1 MSETPTTPAT
11 RGRPFGSGSKA
22 EQILTP
28 EILEQIAALLLE
40 GHHKETVADFLGI
53 NRSTWWRWEQLGE
66 RHPDSIYANFC
77 NVTRAAIAGAEIDA
91 IRAIRK
97 GGNDWAARAWLAE
110 RRFPQ
115 RWGKR
120 VEITLRRE
128 AERLAEELG
137 TTADELIAEAQKIAE
152 EAAARA

>member
-1 MSETPTTPAT
+1 MSEHLPAR

-22 EQILTP
+22 EHLLTP
-28 EILEQIAALLLE
+28 ELLERIANLLLE
-40 GHHKETVADFLGI
+40 GHFRETVADFLGI
-53 NRSTWWRWEQLGE
+53 HRSTWWRWEQLGE
-66 RHPDSIYANFC
+66 QHPDSIYGIFC
-77 NVTRAAIAGAEIDA
+77 NVTRAAIAGAEIDV
-91 IRAIRK
+91 IRGIRSGRK
-97 GGNDWAARAWLAE
+97 GWEAQAWIAE

-128 AERLAEELG
+128 AERLADELG
-137 TTADELIAEAQKIAE
+137 TTADDLIAEATRIAE